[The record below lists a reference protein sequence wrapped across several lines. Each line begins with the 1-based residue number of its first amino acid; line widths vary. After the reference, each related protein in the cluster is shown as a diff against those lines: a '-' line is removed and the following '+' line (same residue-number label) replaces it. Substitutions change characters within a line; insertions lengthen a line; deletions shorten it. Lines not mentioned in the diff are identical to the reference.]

1 MEHQFNLKS
10 DCCVFVFI
18 LLFYFLNDSKGVVN
32 RALETTL
39 KIDHCENKHDSHHPA
54 RSRTRGSYPIRMAV
68 PYDHGTFMHR
78 DDCCTNMSVK
88 TVNKTEL

>member
-10 DCCVFVFI
+10 DSCVFVFI

-54 RSRTRGSYPIRMAV
+54 RSRTRGSIQSEWPFHTTTERLCIETIVV
-68 PYDHGTFMHR
+68 PT
-78 DDCCTNMSVK
+78 CPSK
-88 TVNKTEL
+88 Q